1 MAVRRRADG
10 GYLPR
15 CLRRGFLSIL
25 AATLGAITSAS
36 ADVTGTVILKGQP
49 NSKDETFYAK
59 ASNCGESPVRH
70 TENWKIGPKGEL
82 ADVVVWILDPKFP
95 NALDYITP
103 LPTIKQLGCTYVPHV
118 IAVRAGTRFQIINGD
133 PTLHNIRAR
142 AYDGPGKPPGA
153 AIFNFGQSYQG
164 QTDERQF
171 DQPGIYTL
179 ECNVHSWMQ
188 CWVMVLPPAILPGY
202 AVTTTNGSFKIIAGE
217 TLVDGDYKIDAWHPR
232 FAQPLEQTVH
242 VKNGAAT
249 VNFVFDGAKS
259 F

>member
-15 CLRRGFLSIL
+15 LLIL
-25 AATLGAITSAS
+25 TVMLGTITSS
-36 ADVTGTVILKGQP
+36 RADVTGTITLKGQP

-59 ASNCGESPVRH
+59 ASNCGESPIRH
-70 TENWKIGPKGEL
+70 TENWKIGPRGEL
-82 ADVVVWILDPKFP
+82 ADVVVWIVDPKFVP
-95 NALDYITP
+95 VTVKP
-103 LPTIKQLGCTYVPHV
+103 LPPPAEIEVKQLGCTYVPHV
-118 IAVRAGTRFQIINGD
+118 AAVQAGVPFRIINGD

-153 AIFNFGQSYQG
+153 NIFNFGQSYQG

-188 CWVMVLPPAILPGY
+188 CWVMVLPPAILPAY
-202 AVTTTNGSFKIIAGE
+202 AVTTTDGSFKIIAGE
-217 TLVDGDYKIDAWHPR
+217 TLADGDYKIDAWHPR
-232 FAQPLEQTVH
+232 FALPIEQTVH
-242 VKNGAAT
+242 IKNGMAT
-249 VNFVFDGAKS
+249 ANFIFDGAKS